1 MTRRRPALRLASGI
15 ALLALASGCTTTADH
30 AGSAAPLSAPGVA
43 RRCQGEATAWLASL
57 AAEQRTRAQW
67 PFDDKLRNTWLFVNN
82 NSAVYVRKEGL
93 AFADMNDAQRIGGH
107 ALIACALS
115 SQGYDKAAGVMR
127 VADIHRGL
135 NDPTLTALRENRPGM
150 PSVQIGATWYWLA
163 IFGEPSATDPW
174 QVQLEGHH
182 LVLNFTFVGSQ
193 VSVTPAMF
201 GARPAVVENGPYA
214 GWNVLSFEKRRG
226 VALLDA
232 LSPEQ
237 RNVAVLSPS
246 IPEDI
251 FTSPLRNEA
260 ITGFQGISGSSLD
273 DAQQALLW
281 QLVAEYVRNHDP
293 EVAEQKLA
301 GIRAD
306 GVARLHFAVM
316 GPTTDG
322 ALYYRVHG
330 PSVLIE
336 FDNSLNRGENVP
348 DPNHVHSIL
357 WYPGT
362 DMGEDLLRRH
372 YESGEHAHAH

>member
-1 MTRRRPALRLASGI
+1 MTRNRLALCLASGI
-15 ALLALASGCTTTADH
+15 VLLAVASGCATTADDDR
-30 AGSAAPLSAPGVA
+30 SSTPLSAPGVA

-57 AAEQRTRAQW
+57 AAEQRIKAQW
-67 PFDDKLRNTWLFVNN
+67 PFEDKLRNTWLFVNN

-135 NDPTLTALRENRPGM
+135 NDPTLKALRENRPGM

-182 LVLNFTFVGSQ
+182 LVLNFTFVGDQ

-201 GARPAVVENGPYA
+201 GARPAVVETGPYA

-226 VALLDA
+226 LALLDA

-260 ITGFQGISGSSLD
+260 ITDFQGISGSSLD
-273 DAQQALLW
+273 NAQQALLW
-281 QLVAEYVRNHDP
+281 QLIAEYVRNHDP

-316 GPTTDG
+316 GPTADG

-336 FDNSLNRGENVP
+336 FDNALNRGENVP

-362 DMGEDLLRRH
+362 DMGEDLLRHH